1 MVKPNT
7 IKALTFRDSDPL
19 QDYYF
24 DGADHYSVARL
35 IDEAK
40 NLTPFDMP
48 LAGIDLSCI
57 IWKDCNIYALAFHV
71 KRVME
76 ADLSK
81 PIILDWNGA
90 IADGRHR
97 LIKALTE
104 GKKTIKAVRITW
116 RMSPDRQGGES
127 TESA

>member
-1 MVKPNT
+1 MKKRSSP
-7 IKALTFRDSDPL
+7 KALKFRDSDPL
-19 QDYYF
+19 QDYYIN
-24 DGADHYSVARL
+24 GNNYWSVARL

-40 NLTPFDMP
+40 DLKPFDIP
-48 LAGIDLSCI
+48 LAGMDLDGE
-57 IWKDCNIYALAFHV
+57 IWQGCNIYGLAFHV

-97 LIKALTE
+97 LIKALVE

-116 RMSPDRQGGES
+116 KMTPCR
-127 TESA
+127 TEP

>member
-1 MVKPNT
+1 MAKSSKP
-7 IKALTFRDSDPL
+7 KAITFRDSDPL
-19 QDYYF
+19 QDYYQYGNDF
-24 DGADHYSVARL
+24 WSVARL

-40 NLTPFDMP
+40 NLKPFDIP
-48 LAGIDLSCI
+48 LAGMDLSAE
-57 IWKDCNIYALAFHV
+57 IWRDTNIYGLAFHV
-71 KRVME
+71 KRVIA

-97 LIKALTE
+97 LIKALVE

-116 RMSPDRQGGES
+116 KMTPCRTDA
-127 TESA
+127 T